1 MTTDTPKKPSNKG
14 QTTWQSPLGTAPL
27 SISSEESDVL
37 FALALK

>member
-1 MTTDTPKKPSNKG
+1 MTTINPKKPSNKG
-14 QTTWQSPLGTAPL
+14 HTTWHTAPL